1 MALAALLGRIRNQRL
16 IPSGAALPRPSEPTN
31 TAYDSAL
38 RHSRRVRFLRRMI
51 PVSCVVALLGPL
63 MWGIIAPFASTAP
76 DIKIGAIS
84 VSGSKITMESPKLS
98 GFKKDQKSYEVT
110 AREAIQDIKAP
121 SIVELNKLTA
131 RMEQEKNSFA
141 RMTSDWGK
149 FDQGNDRLELKG
161 NVRVRTDSG
170 YEVDMLSAQVNM
182 KSGDVVSTEP
192 VTVRSK
198 TGTISANQVEV
209 KDNAKVVIFEG
220 RVRSVFVPDEEPP
233 SPAKETRTQ

>member
-16 IPSGAALPRPSEPTN
+16 IPSDAALPRSKPSTDA
-31 TAYDSAL
+31 AYDSAL
-38 RHSRRVRFLRRMI
+38 RHSRRVRFLRKFI
-51 PVSCVVALLGPL
+51 PVGCTAALAGPL
-63 MWGIIAPFASTAP
+63 AWGIIAPFASTAP
-76 DIKIGAIS
+76 DIKIGAVS

-110 AREAIQDIKAP
+110 AREAIQDIKVP
-121 SIVELNKLTA
+121 SVVELNKLTA

-149 FDQGNDRLELKG
+149 FDQGNDRLDLKG
-161 NVRVRTDSG
+161 NIRVKTDSG
-170 YEVDMLSAQVNM
+170 YEVDMISAQINM
-182 KSGDVVSTEP
+182 KSGDIVSSEP

-209 KDNAKVVIFEG
+209 KDNGKAVIFEG
-220 RVRSVFVPDEEPP
+220 RVRSVFVPDEETAT
-233 SPAKETRTQ
+233 PAKETRKP